1 LTVAFHATERGKEV
15 KRSESENWPD
25 TVTIGLIVVVVVPT
39 TGVEVPGVAAIVL
52 RSRPIV
58 IRA

>member
-1 LTVAFHATERGKEV
+1 MPHD
-15 KRSESENWPD
+15 KRNWPD
-25 TVTIGLIVVVVVPT
+25 TVTIRLVVVVPT
-39 TGVEVPGVAAIVL
+39 IGVEVPGVVVVVL